1 MTAIFKVEK
10 RLTLVEKVT
19 NQIREAIKSG
29 KLKSGDRLIE
39 TEIANSMQIGR
50 NAVREAIRY
59 LEKEGLVT
67 TAPFKGAHV
76 TIPNID
82 EIDQMFEVM
91 SGLEAMCARR
101 AVQQMTNEDLKKIE
115 RFHAELE
122 KHYAKKDHK
131 AYLEANWAFHELI
144 QELSKNKVLSEV
156 TTGLRQK
163 TFLYDQRQLYQPNR
177 FEASMQEHREILAA
191 FRQKDPDLA
200 EKAMKNHLLRQGQ
213 ALVRSYKSEGMDY
226 RRPQVRGD
234 RGRGLGRIQNVRQ
247 NLKSRR

>member
-1 MTAIFKVEK
+1 MTIFKLEK
-10 RLTLVEKVT
+10 RLTLVEQVT

-82 EIDQMFEVM
+82 EIDEMFEVM

-101 AVQQMTNEDLKKIE
+101 AVQQMTDEGLRKIE
-115 RFHAELE
+115 RLHAELE
-122 KHYAKKDHK
+122 KHYTKKDHK

-156 TTGLRQK
+156 TSGLRQK

-200 EKAMKNHLLRQGQ
+200 ETTMKNHLLRQGR
-213 ALVRSYKSEGMDY
+213 ALVRSYKNQSMDY
-226 RRPQVRGD
+226 RNQRVHDDRSRGI
-234 RGRGLGRIQNVRQ
+234 RKIQNVCKTP
-247 NLKSRR
+247 KSGR